1 MLRGVERSHR
11 RGLTA
16 GSCPGLHSIFFSS
29 FWLGWAL
36 LFSSWKQDG
45 SYLGFR
51 SGKVGQS
58 ILGCPVYVASVVT
71 TELNWELGFHLLHLP
86 LDTPSSFLTPSLG
99 VC

>member
-1 MLRGVERSHR
+1 M
-11 RGLTA
+11 
-16 GSCPGLHSIFFSS
+16 
-29 FWLGWAL
+29 

-86 LDTPSSFLTPSLG
+86 LDTPPSFLTPSLG
-99 VC
+99 VCEFYDEGTQLPPSTTLQALRKTMEGTSVY